1 MCSTV
6 QRNDPNGGHF
16 VGESKEE
23 EMARGVWGL
32 GCSSYILFLVFS
44 FFSGETSGMT
54 KYLLLLNLTRGYMR
68 VYYIILNILRYFLIE
83 NRK

>member
-23 EMARGVWGL
+23 EMARGGEA
-32 GCSSYILFLVFS
+32 LVVA
-44 FFSGETSGMT
+44 
-54 KYLLLLNLTRGYMR
+54 LTF
-68 VYYIILNILRYFLIE
+68 YFLFFLFSVE
-83 NRK
+83 RPLA